1 MNLHYT
7 SVRKTFYR
15 WGYAQRDTMI
25 YPRSQARSTLTE
37 VSIQCSL
44 DHIHI
49 GNSVLN
55 ISLKNTL
62 HTLLIQNR
70 TVLQLRQM
78 SHPETK
84 RPCAGSSPLP
94 PVKYAALSAW
104 FIPIVSNIKQNYCTV
119 QLPTHSSTSWLI
131 FNEYFIYKI
140 RGLLEKNCFHRS
152 V

>member
-1 MNLHYT
+1 
-7 SVRKTFYR
+7 
-15 WGYAQRDTMI
+15 MI
-25 YPRSQARSTLTE
+25 YPRSQAQPTLTE
-37 VSIQCSL
+37 VTIQCSL

-94 PVKYAALSAW
+94 PVKYAALSA
-104 FIPIVSNIKQNYCTV
+104 FVYS
-119 QLPTHSSTSWLI
+119 HSI
-131 FNEYFIYKI
+131 
-140 RGLLEKNCFHRS
+140 
-152 V
+152 